1 MLFDRF
7 YKEVCILKIKCF
19 VAVLVAIDLTLI
31 NTVSPVIT
39 LKPLFVLL
47 LSSNYFELYG
57 NVVNDFTD

>member
-1 MLFDRF
+1 M
-7 YKEVCILKIKCF
+7 EVCILKIKCF